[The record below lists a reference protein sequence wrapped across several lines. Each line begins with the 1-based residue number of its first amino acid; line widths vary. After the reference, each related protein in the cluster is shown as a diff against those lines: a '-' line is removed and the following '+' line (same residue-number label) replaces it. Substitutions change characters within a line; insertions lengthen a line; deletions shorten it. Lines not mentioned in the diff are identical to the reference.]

1 MRTTLRAELSRRIAH
16 PALVR
21 LLVGGAHLEVARAR
35 LLPSDDLRHA
45 DGEAVLAVFERLLNE
60 DRRAGDLDAAR
71 RRHLLARLLAA
82 EVFGR
87 VLLRLIVIQ
96 RRSAQ
101 NKVPLLPP
109 PVAVAEDPVLARLRS
124 RQLLEHALHLAE
136 RLLATDIRRLLA
148 DLGPVLEQLVDFL
161 ELLVRVP
168 LVGEQVVDGVQVHG
182 FCGLG
187 TTSFLV

>member
-1 MRTTLRAELSRRIAH
+1 M
-16 PALVR
+16 P
-21 LLVGGAHLEVARAR
+21 RAR
-35 LLPSDDLRHA
+35 PCDLR
-45 DGEAVLAVFERLLNE
+45 
-60 DRRAGDLDAAR
+60 
-71 RRHLLARLLAA
+71 
-82 EVFGR
+82 
-87 VLLRLIVIQ
+87 
-96 RRSAQ
+96 
-101 NKVPLLPP
+101 K